1 MGVAASMAAVLLAA
15 GAPGKRYAL
24 PHSRV
29 LLHQPMGG
37 AQGTAEDIKIHAEEI
52 LKIRKIINE
61 ILSHHTNQPLNR
73 IEKDTDRDFWMSAVE
88 AKEYGIVD
96 EVIAKRGEMNAK
108 TD

>member
-1 MGVAASMAAVLLAA
+1 
-15 GAPGKRYAL
+15 
-24 PHSRV
+24 
-29 LLHQPMGG
+29 MGG

-61 ILSHHTNQPLNR
+61 ILSQHTNQPLKR
-73 IEKDTDRDFWMSAVE
+73 IEKDTDRDFWMSALE

-108 TD
+108 AD

>member
-73 IEKDTDRDFWMSAVE
+73 IEKDTDRDFWMSAIE